1 MSRWVYVYDDPS
13 LLSSRAHYG
22 LLLVS
27 KFVSIELSNCKY
39 KYSVLVIHSHLI
51 WLHYEKGGS
60 GFSCF
65 WANQGSTWNRGGEG
79 FLFPPPTCVSPPIRP
94 NWWGMQGGGE
104 GAKER
109 EIYFSFLRPLAC
121 RHIFVQ
127 IGGNPV
133 WTKQES
139 ISEKRVRVGLS
150 HDNDQCNLWL
160 VFIHFW
166 THWERAYL
174 DFMVM
179 LVFCRA
185 RPCKYWV

>member
-39 KYSVLVIHSHLI
+39 KYSLLVIHSHLI
-51 WLHYEKGGS
+51 WVHYEKGGS

-65 WANQGSTWNRGGEG
+65 WANQGSTWKWGRRGISLSSAHLRVAPHSSKLVGHARG
-79 FLFPPPTCVSPPIRP
+79 QR
-94 NWWGMQGGGE
+94 
-104 GAKER
+104 KEKS
-109 EIYFSFLRPLAC
+109 ISLSSAHLHVATYLSK
-121 RHIFVQ
+121 

-150 HDNDQCNLWL
+150 HDND
-160 VFIHFW
+160 
-166 THWERAYL
+166 RS
-174 DFMVM
+174 M
-179 LVFCRA
+179 
-185 RPCKYWV
+185 